1 MQPSLKAI
9 GVVAF
14 IALVLRVSSEAAEQA
29 PARSVA
35 PAFPR
40 GLTVAPED
48 RDAVRAPSNVPN
60 AEYPRIHADLRVTFK
75 LRAPDAKTVQ
85 LQGGDGLVR
94 GSLDLKAGDDGV
106 WTVTT
111 PPTAPGFHYYW
122 FVLDG
127 VAVNDPSSETFFG
140 YGKPTSGVDIPEPGV
155 DFYEPKDVPHGEVR
169 ACWYHSLTTG
179 RPRRAFVYTPP
190 GYDTNPN
197 VRYPVLYLQHG
208 MGEDERGW
216 VTQGRMNFILDNL
229 LAAGKAKP
237 MIVVMDNGTVPN
249 PSAVSSAA
257 PGGGSAPPMFNFQGF
272 EDVVLH
278 DLIPKIDVAYRT
290 LADRDHRAMAG
301 LSMGGMQTL
310 HIALRHLDRFS
321 YIGSFS
327 GPPLSGFDLRT
338 AYDGVFAD
346 TASFNSKVRLLW
358 LGVGSAEE
366 RFATAIKRM
375 HETLDQAGIRHIVFE
390 SPGTAHEW
398 QTWRRSLYDFAPRLF
413 QRD

>member
-1 MQPSLKAI
+1 MQLSLKAI
-9 GVVAF
+9 GVVAS
-14 IALVLRVSSEAAEQA
+14 IALVLRVSSEAEQA
-29 PARSVA
+29 PARAVA
-35 PAFPR
+35 PALPR

-75 LRAPDAKTVQ
+75 LRAPAAKTVQ
-85 LQGGDGLVR
+85 LHGGDGLVH
-94 GSLDLKAGDDGV
+94 GALDLKAGDDGV

-140 YGKPTSGVDIPEPGV
+140 YGKPTSAVDIPEPGV
-155 DFYEPKDVPHGEVR
+155 DFYDAKDVPHGEVR
-169 ACWYHSLTTG
+169 ACWYDSRTTG

-190 GYDTNPN
+190 GYDANSK

-216 VTQGRMNFILDNL
+216 VAQGRMNFILDNL

-272 EDVVLH
+272 EDVVLR
-278 DLIPKIDVAYRT
+278 DLIPKIDVTYRT
-290 LADRDHRAMAG
+290 LADREHRAMAG

-310 HIALRHLDRFS
+310 QIALRHLDLFS

-346 TASFNSKVRLLW
+346 TEAFNSKVCLLW
-358 LGVGSAEE
+358 LGSGSAEE
-366 RFATAIKRM
+366 RFATAVKRM
-375 HETLDQAGIRHIVFE
+375 HQTLGQAGIRHVVFE

-398 QTWRRSLYDFAPRLF
+398 QTWRRSLHDFAPRLF